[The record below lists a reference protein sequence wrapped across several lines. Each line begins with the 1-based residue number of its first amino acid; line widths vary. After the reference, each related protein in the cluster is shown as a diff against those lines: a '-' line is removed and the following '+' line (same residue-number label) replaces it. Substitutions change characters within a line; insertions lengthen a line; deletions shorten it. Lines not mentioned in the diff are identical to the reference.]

1 MRWSGRA
8 PASTTRKAGKGT
20 TTTRSTPS
28 PTGSFRN
35 RRARRVASAGGKPQ
49 LIALLLQRYKTF
61 SAVISGIL
69 TRMPSNLDAP
79 LKTYLDH
86 LARGELAYQF
96 SPEAGRAGIYSR
108 MLCPFTGSDRLE
120 WRISKGLGTVYATT
134 VVHPTEGKPFN
145 VALID
150 CDEGF
155 RLMSRVED
163 IAPEQ
168 VRIGQRVHFRVHQP
182 GG

>member
-1 MRWSGRA
+1 M
-8 PASTTRKAGKGT
+8 
-20 TTTRSTPS
+20 
-28 PTGSFRN
+28 
-35 RRARRVASAGGKPQ
+35 
-49 LIALLLQRYKTF
+49 LQRYKTF
-61 SAVISGIL
+61 SAVISGN
-69 TRMPSNLDAP
+69 TDTHAERPGRP
-79 LKTYLDH
+79 LKTYLNH

-96 SPEAGRAGIYSR
+96 SPEAGRAVFYPR

-134 VVHPTEGKPFN
+134 VVHPIEGKPFN

-155 RLMSRVED
+155 RLMSRVEE

-168 VRIGQRVHFRVHQP
+168 VRIGQCVHFRVHQP
-182 GG
+182 GGEEPPQPVFVPVEGA